1 MTDFSVTITDPSQLA
16 GVTAARA
23 EHNANLAPVLD
34 DSDQPMEPNPNA
46 IATDADY
53 VQFVMQS
60 AAVSYANHYGT

>member
-1 MTDFSVTITDPSQLA
+1 MTDFTVTITDPSQLA
-16 GVTAARA
+16 GIAAARG
-23 EHNANLAPVLD
+23 EHNTNLAPALD
-34 DSDQPMEPNPNA
+34 GAGQPITPNPNA